1 MRFDKLEFPDE
12 TPKPRD
18 PGVDP
23 AAKDEQHWL
32 KQADLHRR
40 NGNYENAL
48 RFYSRALEIEKS
60 LVVAWVGQVQM
71 LVHLGEFP
79 QAELWSRKA
88 LELFPNQCDLSSGR
102 AQSLCRMGDTQKA
115 TRCQRRGHA
124 TARRFRLLLDGA
136 RRIDG
141 GRASGKR
148 PLLLRPGA
156 NRQPRLAGA
165 PGGGLNLF
173 VLSLSEQ
180 GIAAAQ
186 LAVESASQAYY
197 VWLVLGRC
205 QQELGFTTSARNSYD
220 RCLELCPRHQEA
232 SQRLAE
238 LGQESWTTTI
248 RRWLRPRDSRR

>member
-102 AQSLCRMGDTQKA
+102 AQALCRMGDMQKA
-115 TRCQRRGHA
+115 HA
-124 TARRFRLLLDGA
+124 ASDGA
-136 RRIDG
+136 MQQRGDSAYCWMVRG
-141 GRASGKR
+141 ELMVAGRQESDRYCFDRAQIASR
-148 PLLLRPGA
+148 D
-156 NRQPRLAGA
+156 
-165 PGGGLNLF
+165 
-173 VLSLSEQ
+173 
-180 GIAAAQ
+180 
-186 LAVESASQAYY
+186 
-197 VWLVLGRC
+197 WLVPLEAALIYLYYRSPSKA
-205 QQELGFTTSARNSYD
+205 LHARSLRSNRRRRRTTCGSCWAD
-220 RCLELCPRHQEA
+220 A
-232 SQRLAE
+232 SR
-238 LGQESWTTTI
+238 S
-248 RRWLRPRDSRR
+248 